1 MKSIEQLLHERERV
15 VLLNDQ
21 SQQFGVS
28 SEIEDYRLVDE
39 INESR
44 PDIDN
49 IINYV
54 SASNL
59 NLFVLCKK
67 QDILAVLEV
76 CSKKI
81 ISPNFIT
88 LNELEKMIAQGN
100 KIENSCFLYYKCF
113 HGCTLQTN
121 KTYQI
126 VVNANKIFEKQIYV
140 NTITYY
146 FLKPYY
152 FGSTLGLAGYE
163 DPCEGYD
170 DILNDDFLYDGIAV
184 YKDGKITKSDTSYF
198 EVYEPYE
205 HYDEDDNYTILSLEN
220 VEDDFE
226 TIENDI
232 DEDEDELE
240 LYDDE
245 NYIDEDEDEL
255 ELYVDENDTED
266 DTTQPEVDLV
276 RSKTEKKKIAFIFIG
291 LFIFGLIV
299 GVSQSKEKILADR
312 QAQEDQKIAAQKR
325 LEAEKL
331 AEEEKRK
338 AKEEKKKAKEEKKK
352 AKEEAKNKPEGVPN
366 ISERPADAC
375 SVQPSD
381 KFWVP
386 KAQVGELKLEKG
398 PHVVTKEEEGAY
410 VIPAGTIEIEMNWY
424 CPQSQPPKLTISDK
438 DKGAL
443 AFYVLE
449 GETIYVLSSQMFTV
463 SQSYTFP
470 ELERVAYKVG
480 TLATDYT
487 LPGRRYE

>member
-28 SEIEDYRLVDE
+28 GEIEDYRLVNE

-76 CSKKI
+76 CSKKQ

-113 HGCTLQTN
+113 HGCTSQTN

-126 VVNANKIFEKQIYV
+126 VINANKIFEKQIYV

-205 HYDEDDNYTILSLEN
+205 HYDDEDDYTILSLEN
-220 VEDDFE
+220 EIEYEGRSYFLEEVNEKEIIYRNVDYNLEEEEVDILDDYIYDD
-226 TIENDI
+226 TDDIELLVGDGDEVVASL
-232 DEDEDELE
+232 DEDFVLNKFSEMCNKYLDDNEIELVNQFLEGEE
-240 LYDDE
+240 LYFH
-245 NYIDEDEDEL
+245 IEDYRSARSA
-255 ELYVDENDTED
+255 YVVVYLLSYFVDVDVICAMNPAKAFKWVQEQSLRKIIN
-266 DTTQPEVDLV
+266 EV
-276 RSKTEKKKIAFIFIG
+276 
-291 LFIFGLIV
+291 
-299 GVSQSKEKILADR
+299 
-312 QAQEDQKIAAQKR
+312 
-325 LEAEKL
+325 LEAETNYSDVAPQIYFNCHFSRLHVL
-331 AEEEKRK
+331 ALLEVLSRY
-338 AKEEKKKAKEEKKK
+338 
-352 AKEEAKNKPEGVPN
+352 
-366 ISERPADAC
+366 
-375 SVQPSD
+375 PSS
-381 KFWVP
+381 K
-386 KAQVGELKLEKG
+386 QSG
-398 PHVVTKEEEGAY
+398 VVTD
-410 VIPAGTIEIEMNWY
+410 II
-424 CPQSQPPKLTISDK
+424 IS
-438 DKGAL
+438 AV
-443 AFYVLE
+443 F
-449 GETIYVLSSQMFTV
+449 
-463 SQSYTFP
+463 
-470 ELERVAYKVG
+470 
-480 TLATDYT
+480 
-487 LPGRRYE
+487 

>member
-1 MKSIEQLLHERERV
+1 MKTIEQLLHERERV

-21 SQQFGVS
+21 SQQFGIS
-28 SEIEDYRLVDE
+28 SEIEDYRLVNE

-76 CSKKI
+76 CSKKL

-184 YKDGKITKSDTSYF
+184 YKDGKIAKSDISYF

-205 HYDEDDNYTILSLEN
+205 QYDEEDNYTLLSLENEIEFEGRSYFLESVNEKEIIYRNLNYILEEDETEN

-226 TIENDI
+226 TIENDRI
-232 DEDEDELE
+232 DD
-240 LYDDE
+240 
-245 NYIDEDEDEL
+245 DEL
-255 ELYVDENDTED
+255 ELYVGELELYFDGNNTND
-266 DTTQPEVDLV
+266 DTTQPEVNLLKKL
-276 RSKTEKKKIAFIFIG
+276 SKNRKKKIRKLCKKYLDANDIELVNQF
-291 LFIFGLIV
+291 
-299 GVSQSKEKILADR
+299 
-312 QAQEDQKIAAQKR
+312 
-325 LEAEKL
+325 LEG
-331 AEEEKRK
+331 EELYF
-338 AKEEKKKAKEEKKK
+338 
-352 AKEEAKNKPEGVPN
+352 N
-366 ISERPADAC
+366 IKDFRSAYR
-375 SVQPSD
+375 
-381 KFWVP
+381 
-386 KAQVGELKLEKG
+386 
-398 PHVVTKEEEGAY
+398 AY
-410 VIPAGTIEIEMNWY
+410 VIVYLLSYFVDVDVKCEMESVKAFKWMQEQSLQNVINEVLKTQANY
-424 CPQSQPPKLTISDK
+424 SDVAPQIYFNCRFSRLHVL
-438 DKGAL
+438 AL
-443 AFYVLE
+443 LE
-449 GETIYVLSSQMFTV
+449 VLSRYSSSKKSGV
-463 SQSYTFP
+463 
-470 ELERVAYKVG
+470 VAYIKISPVF
-480 TLATDYT
+480 
-487 LPGRRYE
+487 

>member
-28 SEIEDYRLVDE
+28 SEIEDYRLVNE

-76 CSKKI
+76 CSKKL

-113 HGCTLQTN
+113 HGCTSQTN

-126 VVNANKIFEKQIYV
+126 VANANKIFEKQIYV

-170 DILNDDFLYDGIAV
+170 NILNDDFLYDGIAV

-198 EVYEPYE
+198 EVYKPYE
-205 HYDEDDNYTILSLEN
+205 HYDDEDDYTILSLEN
-220 VEDDFE
+220 EIVYEGRSYFLEEVNEKEIIYRNIDYNLEEDEVDILDDDIYDD
-226 TIENDI
+226 TDDIELLVGDGDEVVASL
-232 DEDEDELE
+232 DEDFVLNKFSEMCNKYLDDNEIELVNQFLEGEE
-240 LYDDE
+240 LYFH
-245 NYIDEDEDEL
+245 IEDYRSARSA
-255 ELYVDENDTED
+255 YVVVYLLSYFVDVDVICAMNPAKAFKWVQEQSLRKIIN
-266 DTTQPEVDLV
+266 EV
-276 RSKTEKKKIAFIFIG
+276 
-291 LFIFGLIV
+291 
-299 GVSQSKEKILADR
+299 
-312 QAQEDQKIAAQKR
+312 
-325 LEAEKL
+325 LEAETNYSDVAPQIYFNCHLSRLHVL
-331 AEEEKRK
+331 A
-338 AKEEKKKAKEEKKK
+338 
-352 AKEEAKNKPEGVPN
+352 
-366 ISERPADAC
+366 
-375 SVQPSD
+375 
-381 KFWVP
+381 
-386 KAQVGELKLEKG
+386 LLE
-398 PHVVTKEEEGAY
+398 
-410 VIPAGTIEIEMNWY
+410 
-424 CPQSQPPKLTISDK
+424 
-438 DKGAL
+438 
-443 AFYVLE
+443 
-449 GETIYVLSSQMFTV
+449 VLSRYPS
-463 SQSYTFP
+463 SKQSGV
-470 ELERVAYKVG
+470 VADIIISAVF
-480 TLATDYT
+480 
-487 LPGRRYE
+487 

>member
-28 SEIEDYRLVDE
+28 SEIEDYRLVNE

-54 SASNL
+54 SVSNL

-76 CSKKI
+76 CSKKL

-113 HGCTLQTN
+113 HGCTSQTN

-184 YKDGKITKSDTSYF
+184 YKDGNITKSDQSYF
-198 EVYEPYE
+198 RYCETFVPNAEDTNLYNFCLDNEIEFEGRSYFLEEVNEKEIIYRNVDYNLEEEEVDILDDYIYDDTDDIE
-205 HYDEDDNYTILSLEN
+205 LLVRDDAEVVVSSDEDFALEKFN
-220 VEDDFE
+220 ELCNKYLDD
-226 TIENDI
+226 TENDLVNRFLEGKKLYFHI
-232 DEDEDELE
+232 EDF
-240 LYDDE
+240 
-245 NYIDEDEDEL
+245 
-255 ELYVDENDTED
+255 
-266 DTTQPEVDLV
+266 
-276 RSKTEKKKIAFIFIG
+276 RSAR
-291 LFIFGLIV
+291 
-299 GVSQSKEKILADR
+299 S
-312 QAQEDQKIAAQKR
+312 
-325 LEAEKL
+325 
-331 AEEEKRK
+331 
-338 AKEEKKKAKEEKKK
+338 
-352 AKEEAKNKPEGVPN
+352 
-366 ISERPADAC
+366 
-375 SVQPSD
+375 
-381 KFWVP
+381 
-386 KAQVGELKLEKG
+386 
-398 PHVVTKEEEGAY
+398 AY
-410 VIPAGTIEIEMNWY
+410 VIVYLLSFFFEVKVKCRIKPVQRFKLSQEYCLRKIMNEILEVEANY
-424 CPQSQPPKLTISDK
+424 CGEAPEIYFTCLSSRLHVL
-438 DKGAL
+438 AL
-443 AFYVLE
+443 LE
-449 GETIYVLSSQMFTV
+449 VLSRYQTSKMSGV
-463 SQSYTFP
+463 
-470 ELERVAYKVG
+470 VAHLNISAKI
-480 TLATDYT
+480 
-487 LPGRRYE
+487 

>member
-21 SQQFGVS
+21 SQQFGIS
-28 SEIEDYRLVDE
+28 SEIKDYRLVNE

-54 SASNL
+54 SARNL

-76 CSKKI
+76 CSKKL

-152 FGSTLGLAGYE
+152 FCSTLGLAGYE

-205 HYDEDDNYTILSLEN
+205 QYEEEDNYTISSLENEIEFEGRSYFLESVNEKEIIFRNLNYILGEDETEN

-226 TIENDI
+226 TIENDM
-232 DEDEDELE
+232 DEDD
-240 LYDDE
+240 
-245 NYIDEDEDEL
+245 DEL
-255 ELYVDENDTED
+255 ELYVDENDTND
-266 DTTQPEVDLV
+266 DTGHSEVNHLKKL
-276 RSKTEKKKIAFIFIG
+276 SKNRKKKIRKLCNKHLHATDIELVNQF
-291 LFIFGLIV
+291 
-299 GVSQSKEKILADR
+299 
-312 QAQEDQKIAAQKR
+312 
-325 LEAEKL
+325 LEG
-331 AEEEKRK
+331 EELYFHIQDFRS
-338 AKEEKKKAKEEKKK
+338 A
-352 AKEEAKNKPEGVPN
+352 
-366 ISERPADAC
+366 RR
-375 SVQPSD
+375 
-381 KFWVP
+381 
-386 KAQVGELKLEKG
+386 
-398 PHVVTKEEEGAY
+398 AY
-410 VIPAGTIEIEMNWY
+410 VIVYLLSYFVDVDVNCVMKPAKAFKWMQEQPLRKIINEVLVVEDNY
-424 CPQSQPPKLTISDK
+424 SVFDPQIYFNCLSSRLHVL
-438 DKGAL
+438 AL
-443 AFYVLE
+443 LE
-449 GETIYVLSSQMFTV
+449 VLSRYPS
-463 SQSYTFP
+463 SKQSGV
-470 ELERVAYKVG
+470 VADIKMSAVC
-480 TLATDYT
+480 
-487 LPGRRYE
+487 

>member
-28 SEIEDYRLVDE
+28 SEIEDYRLVNE

-54 SASNL
+54 SVSNL

-76 CSKKI
+76 CSKKL

-113 HGCTLQTN
+113 HGCTSQTN

-205 HYDEDDNYTILSLEN
+205 QYDEDNYTILSLENEIEFEGRSYFLDSVNEKEIIYRNLNYILEEDETEN

-226 TIENDI
+226 TIENDM
-232 DEDEDELE
+232 DED
-240 LYDDE
+240 DDE
-245 NYIDEDEDEL
+245 F
-255 ELYVDENDTED
+255 ELYVDENNTED
-266 DTTQPEVDLV
+266 DSAQPEVDLLEKFSELCNKYLDNNEIELV
-276 RSKTEKKKIAFIFIG
+276 NQFLDGEELYFHIEDFRSARSAYVIVYLLSYFVDVDVICAMNPANAFKWVQEQSLRKIINE
-291 LFIFGLIV
+291 V
-299 GVSQSKEKILADR
+299 
-312 QAQEDQKIAAQKR
+312 
-325 LEAEKL
+325 LEAEANYSDVAPQIYFNCHLSRLHVL
-331 AEEEKRK
+331 A
-338 AKEEKKKAKEEKKK
+338 
-352 AKEEAKNKPEGVPN
+352 
-366 ISERPADAC
+366 
-375 SVQPSD
+375 
-381 KFWVP
+381 
-386 KAQVGELKLEKG
+386 LLE
-398 PHVVTKEEEGAY
+398 
-410 VIPAGTIEIEMNWY
+410 
-424 CPQSQPPKLTISDK
+424 
-438 DKGAL
+438 
-443 AFYVLE
+443 
-449 GETIYVLSSQMFTV
+449 VLSRYPS
-463 SQSYTFP
+463 SKQSGV
-470 ELERVAYKVG
+470 VADIIISAVF
-480 TLATDYT
+480 
-487 LPGRRYE
+487 

>member
-28 SEIEDYRLVDE
+28 SEIEDYRLVNE

-54 SASNL
+54 SVSNL

-76 CSKKI
+76 CSKKL

-113 HGCTLQTN
+113 HGCTSQTN

-205 HYDEDDNYTILSLEN
+205 QYEEEDNYTILSLEN
-220 VEDDFE
+220 EIEFEGRSYFLENANEKEIIYRNLNYILEEDETENLEDDFE
-226 TIENDI
+226 TIENDM
-232 DEDEDELE
+232 DEDD
-240 LYDDE
+240 
-245 NYIDEDEDEL
+245 NEL
-255 ELYVDENDTED
+255 ELYVDDNDTND
-266 DTTQPEVDLV
+266 DTAQSEFNHLKKL
-276 RSKTEKKKIAFIFIG
+276 SKNRKKKIRKLCNKHLHANDIELVNQFLEGEELYFHIQDFRSARSAYVIVYLLSYFVDVDVKCVMKPAKAFKWMQE
-291 LFIFGLIV
+291 
-299 GVSQSKEKILADR
+299 QSLRKIIN
-312 QAQEDQKIAAQKR
+312 EV
-325 LEAEKL
+325 LEAEDNYSVFAPQIYFNCLSSRLHVL
-331 AEEEKRK
+331 A
-338 AKEEKKKAKEEKKK
+338 
-352 AKEEAKNKPEGVPN
+352 
-366 ISERPADAC
+366 
-375 SVQPSD
+375 
-381 KFWVP
+381 
-386 KAQVGELKLEKG
+386 LLE
-398 PHVVTKEEEGAY
+398 
-410 VIPAGTIEIEMNWY
+410 
-424 CPQSQPPKLTISDK
+424 
-438 DKGAL
+438 
-443 AFYVLE
+443 
-449 GETIYVLSSQMFTV
+449 VLSRYPSSKRSGV
-463 SQSYTFP
+463 
-470 ELERVAYKVG
+470 VADIKMSAVY
-480 TLATDYT
+480 
-487 LPGRRYE
+487 